1 MYTYEIQHIDWNFNS
16 ITIHINVSNYNQGMI
31 VKPIDQF
38 SYARYSRRGEM
49 KLNSLLSHIFQN
61 DKLNVV
67 EELQHKN
74 NKSLVQFIYI
84 LFSIV
89 QTRQL
94 MSIYRKI
101 TPGK

>member
-1 MYTYEIQHIDWNFNS
+1 
-16 ITIHINVSNYNQGMI
+16 
-31 VKPIDQF
+31 
-38 SYARYSRRGEM
+38 
-49 KLNSLLSHIFQN
+49 LNSLLSHIFQN

-84 LFSIV
+84 LYSIV